1 MSNTLV
7 RPPSR
12 CLPKRHEH
20 IADATMTILNAAW
33 HVAVER
39 VILPPFRDLK
49 DGFKIRRALPSAQ
62 RRMVGSFIFLNHF
75 EPIMF
80 RARASPNV
88 GSHPHVGLSAV
99 TRLPEAAMP
108 PRKRGQYRDNPCRWR
123 ELDDGRPRYCFFRVP
138 PAKVQAQG
146 GSMLRWGAMAGRR
159 RALPQGSAHPLEF
172 PIELEGPHRAG
183 Q

>member
-20 IADATMTILNAAW
+20 IADATMTILSAAW

-99 TRLPEAAMP
+99 TRLPEAAMIHRESAGNIETIHADGANWTTGGRGIVSSECP
-108 PRKRGQYRDNPCRWR
+108 PRRSR
-123 ELDDGRPRYCFFRVP
+123 
-138 PAKVQAQG
+138 
-146 GSMLRWGAMAGRR
+146 LRAGRC
-159 RALPQGSAHPLEF
+159 
-172 PIELEGPHRAG
+172 
-183 Q
+183 